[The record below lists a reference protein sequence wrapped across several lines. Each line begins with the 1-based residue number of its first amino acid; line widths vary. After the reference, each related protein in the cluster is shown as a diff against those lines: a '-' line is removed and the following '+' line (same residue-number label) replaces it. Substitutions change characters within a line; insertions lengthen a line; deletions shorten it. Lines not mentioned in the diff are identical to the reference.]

1 MFLTIHNPTFYNHMK
16 LSNNHCNIKW
26 FYLHNLAICL
36 YFISILVQHSNDGR
50 QCNVLIIHDEAYFT
64 SVHLLVHYLSV
75 KQSSKQSL
83 PFTSDQ
89 PCETIPHLTH
99 ACYMLHH
106 SIIYFI
112 ALMMMFYAV
121 YHL

>member
-1 MFLTIHNPTFYNHMK
+1 MVANATETCRL
-16 LSNNHCNIKW
+16 
-26 FYLHNLAICL
+26 
-36 YFISILVQHSNDGR
+36 
-50 QCNVLIIHDEAYFT
+50 LIIHDKVYFT
-64 SVHLLVHYLSV
+64 SVHLLVHYLRV

-89 PCETIPHLTH
+89 PCETIRHLTH

-106 SIIYFI
+106 SVTYCI
-112 ALMMMFYAV
+112 AIMMMFDAV